1 MRLEGGPKPLLK
13 SRFIYLILEV
23 IEVPNKK
30 LLLSAWTMATL
41 LAITGCGKNSSEN
54 QPAASINGEN
64 GGSSKAKSQ
73 LSAKTD
79 FELKHPQVIIDTSL
93 GSITVELDREK
104 SPLTVANF
112 LDYADAHSY
121 DQTIFHQVYKNQ
133 GILAGGYTA
142 DGSEIR
148 PRIPVSNEAHNGLK
162 NLRGTLA
169 MYRQPD
175 VIDSATSQFF
185 INVADN
191 PNLDYRNRNSADPEG
206 YGYCVFGKVVQGM
219 EVVAKIAE
227 TPVQNTDKFDQ
238 TPTQAIIVK
247 SIRRVK

>member
-1 MRLEGGPKPLLK
+1 
-13 SRFIYLILEV
+13 LEV
-23 IEVPNKK
+23 FEVQYKK
-30 LLLSAWTMATL
+30 LLLSAWAL
-41 LAITGCGKNSSEN
+41 AAILAIPGCGRNPSEN
-54 QPAASINGEN
+54 QPAASINGES
-64 GGSSKAKSQ
+64 GGASKTIG
-73 LSAKTD
+73 LHSAKTD

-93 GSITVELDREK
+93 GSIIVELDKEK
-104 SPLTVANF
+104 SPLTVDNF
-112 LDYADAHSY
+112 LAYVDAASY

-142 DGSEIR
+142 SGTEIR

-162 NLRGTLA
+162 NLRGTIA

-191 PNLDYRNRNSADPEG
+191 PALDCRTRDPGDPEG
-206 YGYCVFGKVVQGM
+206 YGYCVFGKVVKGI
-219 EVVAKIAE
+219 EVVDKIAE
-227 TPVQNTDKFDQ
+227 TPVKNTEKFDQ
-238 TPTQAIIVK
+238 TPVQAVIVN